1 MGRGSSRFAK
11 TERNGPENMALK
23 SSKKTAVNTYEL
35 ELLLDKASFDAE
47 VMKVYRRS
55 VGRMNVPGFRRG
67 KAPKSVVEKM
77 YGKTVFYDDALET
90 LVPPLYE
97 EAVAQAKLDVVSR
110 PDIELVS
117 VEDDGVL
124 LKATVTVK
132 PTVKLDEY
140 KGFQVYRPEV
150 TVTEEEIDRE
160 IDAVRQ
166 RNARVLTVEDRP
178 AETGDDVVIDFKGYR
193 DGTPFEGGE
202 AEKQTLK
209 LGSNTFIP
217 GFEDQIVG
225 HSTGDA
231 FTVSVTFP
239 EDYHESTLAG
249 QPATFDVKLHE
260 IKKTEL
266 PELDDEFV
274 KDVSEFDTLDAY
286 KESVKTKIEERKNA
300 SADAEVERQLID
312 QLIGV
317 MTAEVPECM
326 IESEID
332 RYVNDYDYRLRSQGA
347 SLDLYYQYTGS
358 TPEALRKSFR
368 AEAERQVKSRLALE
382 KVAKSEKLKAGKKEI
397 EEEYRKIAS
406 GYAVEMDYVK
416 QNIPEDGIVSDLLA
430 QKAIKVLRDSA
441 VVTVGEKPA
450 EEPAEKPVEKPE

>member
-1 MGRGSSRFAK
+1 
-11 TERNGPENMALK
+11 MALK

-55 VGRMNVPGFRRG
+55 VGKMNVPGFRRG

-117 VEDDGVL
+117 VEEDGVL

-132 PTVKLDEY
+132 PTVKLGEY

-150 TVTEEEIDRE
+150 TVTEEEIGRE

-225 HSTGDA
+225 HSIGDA

-239 EDYHESTLAG
+239 EDYHESSLAG
-249 QPATFDVKLHE
+249 QPAAFDVKLHE

-347 SLDLYYQYTGS
+347 SIDLYYQYTGS

-382 KVAKSEKLKAGKKEI
+382 KVAKAEKLKAGKKEI
-397 EEEYRKIAS
+397 DEEYRKIAS

-416 QNIPEDGIVSDLLA
+416 QNIPEDGIVADLLA

-450 EEPAEKPVEKPE
+450 EEPAEKPAEEPAEKPE